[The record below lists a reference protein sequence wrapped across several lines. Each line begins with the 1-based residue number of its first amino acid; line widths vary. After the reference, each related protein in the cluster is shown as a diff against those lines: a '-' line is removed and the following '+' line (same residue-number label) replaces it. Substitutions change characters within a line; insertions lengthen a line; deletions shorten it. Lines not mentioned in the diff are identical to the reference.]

1 MMRRANRPLRP
12 ATLIAA
18 MLLASLPAPA
28 RAEAPGGFTDCA
40 KAADPDEKAICA
52 DVELVQEDARMVT
65 MFKIATSFVG
75 MGERGAIDDAQVAW
89 LAKRHTCRADAA
101 CLHAAYGVRV
111 RQLQTTLDTI
121 KARGPF

>member
-1 MMRRANRPLRP
+1 MRHTAI
-12 ATLIAA
+12 ATVL
-18 MLLASLPAPA
+18 LLASLPAA

-40 KAADPDEKAICA
+40 KAAATDEKAICA
-52 DVELVQEDARMVT
+52 NVDLVQEDARMVT

-89 LAKRHTCRADAA
+89 LAKRHACKADAA
-101 CLHAAYGVRV
+101 CLHEAYGLRV
-111 RQLQTTLDTI
+111 RQLQKVLDDV